1 MTPALCGLPTIRPS
15 RRFEAAMLEILL
27 CSLVTVLPD
36 YGYRR
41 YVQGKR
47 LGKEITFYSV
57 WFELRYGLTACFM
70 LTVLLIT
77 VIFYFHPSTTN
88 VTSFFRT
95 VPILPETSGR
105 VSEVLIRQSD
115 VVRQGQPLFKLDS
128 VKQEAA
134 VEVARRRIKEIEA
147 QMLVARADIAAAEGQ
162 IQQARSALGQAVDE
176 LRTKEELNRRNP
188 NIVAAREIEKLQTA
202 VDGRQGQL
210 AAAEAAKVAA
220 ETRVSTLL
228 PAEKESAEAT
238 LRQAQVDL
246 EKTVVYAGV
255 SGRVEQFVLQVGD
268 IVNPFMR
275 AAGVLIPA
283 EHGRTA
289 LQAGFGQIEA
299 QVMKVGMAA
308 EVTCVSKPMVIIPMV
323 VTRVQDF
330 IAAGQFRAGEQ
341 LIDVAQAVKPGTIA
355 VVLEPLFEGGLD
367 GVTPGS
373 RCIANAYTS
382 NHERLAKEKLGAGTW
397 FFLHA
402 VDAVA
407 LVHAM
412 LLRIQALVLPI
423 QTLVFAGH

>member
-1 MTPALCGLPTIRPS
+1 
-15 RRFEAAMLEILL
+15 MLEIIL

-57 WFELRYGLTACFM
+57 WYELRYGLTACFM
-70 LTVLLIT
+70 LTVALIT
-77 VIFYFHPSTTN
+77 IIFYFHPSTTN
-88 VTSFFRT
+88 VTSFFRAI
-95 VPILPETSGR
+95 PILPEASGR
-105 VSEVLIRQSD
+105 VSEVLIKQSD
-115 VVRQGQPLFKLDS
+115 VVKQGQPLFKLDS
-128 VKQEAA
+128 TKQEAA
-134 VEVARRRIKEIEA
+134 VEVARRRIKEIDA
-147 QMLVARADIAAAEGQ
+147 QMLVTRADIAASEGQ
-162 IQQARSALGQAVDE
+162 IQQAKSALEQAVDE
-176 LRTKEELNRRNP
+176 LRTKEELNRRNA

-210 AAAEAAKVAA
+210 AAAEAAKLAA
-220 ETRVSTLL
+220 ETRLSTLL
-228 PAEKESAEAT
+228 PAERESAEAT
-238 LRQAQVDL
+238 LRQSQVDL
-246 EKTVVYAGV
+246 NKTVVYAGV

-268 IVNPFMR
+268 VVNPFMR
-275 AAGVLIPA
+275 AAGVLIPE

-308 EVTCVSKPMVIIPMV
+308 EVTCASNPMVIIPMV

-330 IAAGQFRAGEQ
+330 IAAGQFRVGEQ
-341 LIDVAQAVKPGTIA
+341 LVDVSQAMKPGTIT
-355 VVLEPLFEGGLD
+355 VVLEPLFEGGL
-367 GVTPGS
+367 GNVTPGS

-382 NHERLAKEKLGAGTW
+382 NHERLANEKLGAGKW
-397 FFLHA
+397 VFLHA

-423 QTLVFAGH
+423 QTLVFTGH

>member
-1 MTPALCGLPTIRPS
+1 
-15 RRFEAAMLEILL
+15 
-27 CSLVTVLPD
+27 V
-36 YGYRR
+36 
-41 YVQGKR
+41 
-47 LGKEITFYSV
+47 
-57 WFELRYGLTACFM
+57 
-70 LTVLLIT
+70 
-77 VIFYFHPSTTN
+77 
-88 VTSFFRT
+88 
-95 VPILPETSGR
+95 
-105 VSEVLIRQSD
+105 
-115 VVRQGQPLFKLDS
+115 
-128 VKQEAA
+128 
-134 VEVARRRIKEIEA
+134 
-147 QMLVARADIAAAEGQ
+147 
-162 IQQARSALGQAVDE
+162 
-176 LRTKEELNRRNP
+176 
-188 NIVAAREIEKLQTA
+188 
-202 VDGRQGQL
+202 
-210 AAAEAAKVAA
+210 AAAEATKLAA
-220 ETRVSTLL
+220 QTRATTLL
-228 PAEKESAEAT
+228 PAEKASAEAT
-238 LRQAQVDL
+238 LKQAQVDL
-246 EKTVVYAGV
+246 DKTVVYAGV

-308 EVTCVSKPMVIIPMV
+308 EVTCASRPMVIIPMV

-341 LIDVAQAVKPGTIA
+341 LIDVAQAARPGTIT
-355 VVLEPLFEGGLD
+355 VIMEPLFAEGLD

-382 NHERLAKEKLGAGTW
+382 NHERLASEKLGAGSW
-397 FFLHA
+397 MFLHM

>member
-1 MTPALCGLPTIRPS
+1 
-15 RRFEAAMLEILL
+15 MLEIIL
-27 CSLVTVLPD
+27 CSLFTVVPD
-36 YGYRR
+36 YLYRR

-47 LGKEITFYSV
+47 IGKEITLFSV
-57 WFELRYGLTACFM
+57 WYELRYGLTGCLM
-70 LTVLLIT
+70 LSIGLIT

-88 VTSFFRT
+88 VTSYFRT
-95 VPILPETSGR
+95 VPILPEASGR
-105 VSEVLIRQSD
+105 VSEVLIKPSEL
-115 VVRQGQPLFKLDS
+115 VTQGQPLFRLDS

-134 VEVARRRIKEIEA
+134 VEVSRRRIKEIEA
-147 QMLVARADIAAAEGQ
+147 QMVVAEADIAAAEGQ
-162 IQQARSALGQAVDE
+162 IQQANSALDQALDE
-176 LRTKEELNRRNP
+176 LRTKEELNRRNQ

-202 VDGRQGQL
+202 VDGRKGQV
-210 AAAEAAKVAA
+210 AAAEATKLAA
-220 ETRVSTLL
+220 QTRATTLL
-228 PAEKESAEAT
+228 PAEKASAEAT
-238 LRQAQVDL
+238 LKQAQVDL
-246 EKTVVYAGV
+246 DKTVVYAGV

-308 EVTCVSKPMVIIPMV
+308 EVTCASRPMVIIPMV

-341 LIDVAQAVKPGTIA
+341 LIDVAQAARPGTIT
-355 VVLEPLFEGGLD
+355 VIMEPLFAEGLD

-382 NHERLAKEKLGAGTW
+382 NHERLASEKLGAGSW
-397 FFLHA
+397 MFLHM

>member
-1 MTPALCGLPTIRPS
+1 
-15 RRFEAAMLEILL
+15 MLELLL
-27 CSLVTVLPD
+27 CSIFTILPD

-41 YVQGKR
+41 YMQGKR

-57 WFELRYGLTACFM
+57 WFELRYGITACFM

-77 VIFYFHPSTTN
+77 TIFYFHPSTTN
-88 VTSFFRT
+88 VTSFFRA
-95 VPILPETSGR
+95 VPILPEASGR
-105 VSEVLIRQSD
+105 VSEVLIRPSEL
-115 VVRQGQPLFKLDS
+115 VKQGQPLFKLDS

-134 VEVARRRIKEIEA
+134 VEVARRKITEIEA
-147 QMLVARADIAAAEGQ
+147 QMVVAEADIAASEGQ
-162 IQQARSALGQAVDE
+162 IQQAKSALDQALDE

-202 VDGRQGQL
+202 VDGRKGQV
-210 AAAEAAKVAA
+210 AAAEATKLAA
-220 ETRVSTLL
+220 QARVTTLL
-228 PAEKESAEAT
+228 PAEKESAQAT
-238 LRQAQVDL
+238 LKQARVDL
-246 EKTVVYAGV
+246 EKTVIYAGV
-255 SGRVEQFVLQVGD
+255 SGRVEQFVLQIGD

-299 QVMKVGMAA
+299 QVMKPGMAA

-341 LIDVAQAVKPGTIA
+341 LVDVTQAMRPGTIT
-355 VVLEPLFEGGLD
+355 VILEPLFEGGLD

-397 FFLHA
+397 FFLHM

-412 LLRIQALVLPI
+412 ILRIQALVLPI
-423 QTLVFAGH
+423 QTLVFTGH